1 MSLFQ
6 GSGKCRKKSVKCQV
20 SLPAGRQ
27 EVSGKRKNMRK
38 NRILN
43 VVLLACI
50 FIFMVNIVYSQEQAN
65 VNELITE
72 ALKNNPQI
80 KAARM
85 RYEAGMSR
93 VKLLRSLADPKLEF
107 EYDKI
112 RAGMDALMRGKTAPM
127 RTFGISQEIPFPT
140 KLFLRKQA
148 AEQEA
153 KSLKEELKEKENEI
167 VQKVKEAYWT
177 LSLNARKLQITEDT
191 KILLD
196 QLIQTLTNRYS
207 IGQVSQQEVLK
218 AQTEY
223 AKLDNEAIMLKQE
236 NGIFQAMLK
245 ALLSRLQES
254 DDFRVPLQLET
265 KNLALDRPKL
275 LGLLKENRPELRA
288 FQEMLRKSEID
299 YTLAKQEYLPDFM
312 FKYQREER
320 NSSAGGWAAM
330 AGVTVPLWFWEKQS
344 SFVKEAKAQ
353 LEEAKAEYKA
363 LENMLSSEL
372 EAALVKIESQKRLA
386 KLYETSFL
394 PQAEAAFRTAS
405 IGFEAGKNDF
415 LNFLDSE
422 RMLLEFKLDY
432 ARVLVDLELA
442 HSELERAVGVDLSS

>member
-1 MSLFQ
+1 
-6 GSGKCRKKSVKCQV
+6 
-20 SLPAGRQ
+20 
-27 EVSGKRKNMRK
+27 MRK
-38 NRILN
+38 NKILKI
-43 VVLLACI
+43 VSLASI
-50 FIFMVNIVYSQEQAN
+50 LILAASLVYSQEQTQTTN
-65 VNELITE
+65 VNELISE

-80 KAARM
+80 KAAKK
-85 RYEAGMSR
+85 RYEAALAR
-93 VKLLRSLADPKLEF
+93 VKLLRSLEDPKLEF

-112 RAGMDALMRGKTAPM
+112 RADMDAVMRGKTQAM

-148 AEQEA
+148 AEREA
-153 KSLKEELKEKENEI
+153 KSLKEEYKEKENEI
-167 VQKVKEAYWT
+167 VQKVKEAYLT
-177 LSLNARKLQITEDT
+177 LSLNAKKLQITEDT

-236 NGIFQAMLK
+236 KGIFQAMLK
-245 ALLSRLQES
+245 ALLSRSQDS
-254 DDFRVPLQLET
+254 GDFKVAVQLEA
-265 KNLALDRPKL
+265 KNLELDRPKL
-275 LGLLKENRPELRA
+275 FGLLKDNRPELKA
-288 FQEMLRKSEID
+288 FKEMLHKSELD
-299 YTLAKQEYLPDFM
+299 YGLAKQEYLPDFM

-320 NSSAGGWAAM
+320 NGSAGGWAAM
-330 AGVTVPLWFWEKQS
+330 AGITVPLWFWEKQS
-344 SFVKEAKAQ
+344 SMVKEARAQ
-353 LEEAKAEYKA
+353 LEEANAEYKA
-363 LENMLSSEL
+363 LEDVLFSEL

-386 KLYETSFL
+386 RLYETSFL

-432 ARVLVDLELA
+432 AKVSVDLEIA
-442 HSELERAVGVDLSS
+442 YAELERAVGADVSS

>member
-1 MSLFQ
+1 MNIVFL
-6 GSGKCRKKSVKCQV
+6 
-20 SLPAGRQ
+20 AG
-27 EVSGKRKNMRK
+27 
-38 NRILN
+38 IL
-43 VVLLACI
+43 I
-50 FIFMVNIVYSQEQAN
+50 FAANLVYSQEQTQAAN
-65 VNELITE
+65 LSELITE

-80 KAARM
+80 KAAKM

-93 VKLLRSLADPKLEF
+93 VKLLRSLSDPRLEF

-112 RAGMDALMRGKTAPM
+112 RADMDALMRGKTAPM
-127 RTFGISQEIPFPT
+127 RTFGISQEIPFPA

-153 KSLKEELKEKENEI
+153 KALKEEYKEKENEI
-167 VQKVKEAYWT
+167 VQKVKEAYYH
-177 LSLNARKLQITEDT
+177 LSLHIKKIQITEDT

-223 AKLDNEAIMLKQE
+223 AKLDNEAIMHHQE
-236 NGIFQAMLK
+236 RGIFQAMLK
-245 ALLSRLQES
+245 ALLNRVQDSEDFKLLQPS
-254 DDFRVPLQLET
+254 ET
-265 KNLALDRPKL
+265 KNLELDRPKL
-275 LGLLKENRPELRA
+275 LGLLKENRPELKA

-320 NSSAGGWAAM
+320 NGSTGGWAAM
-330 AGVTVPLWFWEKQS
+330 AGITVPLWFWEKQS
-344 SFVKEAKAQ
+344 SFVKEARAQ

-363 LENMLSSEL
+363 LENMLYLEL

-386 KLYETSFL
+386 QLYETSFL
-394 PQAEAAFRTAS
+394 PQAEAAFRAAS

-432 ARVLVDLELA
+432 AQVLVDLEIA
-442 HSELERAVGVDLSS
+442 YADLERAVGKEVR

>member
-1 MSLFQ
+1 M
-6 GSGKCRKKSVKCQV
+6 G
-20 SLPAGRQ
+20 
-27 EVSGKRKNMRK
+27 KNMRK
-38 NRILN
+38 NKFLN
-43 VVLLACI
+43 VVLLVGISIYAA
-50 FIFMVNIVYSQEQAN
+50 NPVYSQEQTRPAN
-65 VNELITE
+65 LSELITE

-80 KAARM
+80 KAAKM
-85 RYEAGMSR
+85 RYEAALAR
-93 VKLLRSLADPKLEF
+93 VKLLRSLSDPKLEF

-127 RTFGISQEIPFPT
+127 RTFGISQEISFPT
-140 KLFLRKQA
+140 KLFLRRQVA
-148 AEQEA
+148 GQEA
-153 KSLKEELKEKENEI
+153 KSLKEEFKEKENEI
-167 VQKVKEAYWT
+167 VQKVKEAYFT
-177 LSLNARKLQITEDT
+177 LSLNAKKLQITEDT

-218 AQTEY
+218 AQTEN
-223 AKLDNEAIMLKQE
+223 AKLDNQAIMLKQE

-245 ALLSRLQES
+245 ALLSRSQ
-254 DDFRVPLQLET
+254 DFEDLKVTVQLEA
-265 KNLALDRPKL
+265 KNIELNRPKFL
-275 LGLLKENRPELRA
+275 NLLKENRPELKA

-320 NSSAGGWAAM
+320 NSSTGGWAAM

-353 LEEAKAEYKA
+353 LEEVKAEYRA
-363 LENMLSSEL
+363 LENMLFSEL

-386 KLYETSFL
+386 ELYETSFL

-432 ARVLVDLELA
+432 AQVLVDWELA
-442 HSELERAVGVDLSS
+442 YADLERAVGKELK